1 MAASRQ
7 IEKAH
12 SETLKGTFGNSVR
25 TNTQKLSD
33 AKLFDLIARSVVGF
47 TLQ

>member
-1 MAASRQ
+1 
-7 IEKAH
+7 
-12 SETLKGTFGNSVR
+12 VR

-33 AKLFDLIARSVVGF
+33 AKLLDLIARSVVGF